1 MSALVKKSLTDLTRR
16 KARSAFAILTL
27 AIAVASVG
35 IFALPALADRMMQ
48 KEVRSSQ
55 LADLVVYTRPLE
67 LDRSQLAALGRLP
80 NVTAV
85 DGRSF
90 YATRAYVGDRRVT
103 TSVLGVPDF
112 ARQRVDIVHLASGTA
127 PRAEEALTEV
137 QNARQGTYAGA
148 VGDQLTVLGADG
160 LPRMIEIT
168 GEGRN
173 MTMGLDVVDG
183 GAIVLYTTPATVAD
197 LSGTPG
203 FTSLSFRLRDTSRAA
218 ADATTAAVA
227 RYLRTHTAFTGFT
240 DLPAVRAPGDWP
252 GKDMFEKFSQ
262 LLYVLT
268 ALALV
273 AGIVLVVNTM
283 TTIVGEQTRE
293 IGQMKAI
300 GGTGRQ
306 IRAVYLRTAL
316 VMGAIASLIGA
327 ALGVGIANLVTNYFG
342 SSFYG
347 MPAQLAVY
355 WPVLAASILV
365 GLVGPMLA
373 SLPAI
378 RRAVRVPVREALEA
392 TGAEMGGSTRLDR
405 ALRRVAFMPPT
416 FHIGVRSVG
425 RRRRRSLA
433 TILQIAFAV
442 GTLLA
447 VLGLGTSIGNLTHSA
462 WSDHRWEIAVGSSMR
477 QPFDAR
483 AEALIRSTPG
493 VAGAQPVISNDVRAN
508 GNAGFVWAVPAKTL
522 FGYDLTDGRWYTPAE
537 ERAHARVAVLETAI
551 ARQAGVGVGDR
562 VRLDTATG
570 PASFRVVGV
579 IDNVQENGTVVFV
592 PLATLKTVL
601 RTGDAVNGFWVTTT
615 SKDHDAI
622 DATTTQIED
631 VLSSNGYEIGTE
643 ITYIG
648 ERDNVAS
655 NRQLSTTI
663 TVLGFLVVAIGMVG
677 LVSAITMSVLERTR
691 EIGILRCVGA
701 RARDIRRVFAT
712 EGLVLALAGWLL
724 GIPFGYAIDRFFGWL
739 VGRIFGFDMPVAF
752 PPWNVPLALVGTI
765 VLALAAHALPA
776 PPRGALPPG
785 RGAAVCVSAC
795 VCALPPTCPAQ
806 RDDAEVLLGAAVDDR
821 AVGPSRS
828 VPVRVVPVRV
838 MGWRHA

>member
-48 KEVRSSQ
+48 KEVRSTQ
-55 LADLVVYTRPLE
+55 LADLVVYTKPLE

-103 TSVLGVPDF
+103 TFVLGVPDF

-137 QNARQGTYAGA
+137 QNARQGTFGGA
-148 VGDQLTVLGADG
+148 AGDQLTVLGADG
-160 LPRMIEIT
+160 LPRMIVIT

-183 GAIVLYTTPATVAD
+183 GAVVLYTTPATVAD

-203 FTSLSFRLRDTSRAA
+203 FTSLSFRLHDTSRAA

-227 RYLRTHTAFTGFT
+227 RYLRAHTAFTGFT

-300 GGTGRQ
+300 GGTSRQ

-355 WPVLAASILV
+355 WPVLAASIVV

-462 WSDHRWEIAVGSSMR
+462 WSDHRWQIAVGSSMR

-493 VAGAQPVISNDVRAN
+493 VADARPVIANEVRAN
-508 GNAGFVWAVPAKTL
+508 GSAGFVWGVPGEDAL
-522 FGYDLTDGRWYTPAE
+522 RLRPHGRSLV
-537 ERAHARVAVLETAI
+537 HAR
-551 ARQAGVGVGDR
+551 R
-562 VRLDTATG
+562 
-570 PASFRVVGV
+570 
-579 IDNVQENGTVVFV
+579 
-592 PLATLKTVL
+592 
-601 RTGDAVNGFWVTTT
+601 
-615 SKDHDAI
+615 
-622 DATTTQIED
+622 
-631 VLSSNGYEIGTE
+631 
-643 ITYIG
+643 
-648 ERDNVAS
+648 
-655 NRQLSTTI
+655 
-663 TVLGFLVVAIGMVG
+663 
-677 LVSAITMSVLERTR
+677 
-691 EIGILRCVGA
+691 GA
-701 RARDIRRVFAT
+701 RAR
-712 EGLVLALAGWLL
+712 
-724 GIPFGYAIDRFFGWL
+724 
-739 VGRIFGFDMPVAF
+739 
-752 PPWNVPLALVGTI
+752 
-765 VLALAAHALPA
+765 
-776 PPRGALPPG
+776 PRGGARDGDRRPG
-785 RGAAVCVSAC
+785 RRGRRRPRPAGHRDRTGE
-795 VCALPPTCPAQ
+795 LPRRRTDRQRPGERHGRLRPA
-806 RDDAEVLLGAAVDDR
+806 RPR
-821 AVGPSRS
+821 
-828 VPVRVVPVRV
+828 
-838 MGWRHA
+838 